1 MPEFKKLGLRH
12 FQALCTL
19 CSSKLFLLGIYLRE
33 CIFSIHYIEKE
44 HFVTKKSF
52 VSGIKEKRKSFSC
65 QSKNSPQL
73 KYHV

>member
-44 HFVTKKSF
+44 HFVTKKKF
-52 VSGIKEKRKSFSC
+52 CIW
-65 QSKNSPQL
+65 
-73 KYHV
+73 H